1 MLIHI
6 MIPVM
11 DILIFITKSLIIRLR
26 YLVHRHIV
34 RILIIILDLIIICWL
49 LIIIMLINIIT
60 DGS

>member
-1 MLIHI
+1 

-11 DILIFITKSLIIRLR
+11 DILIFIMKSLIIRLR

>member
-1 MLIHI
+1 
-6 MIPVM
+6 M
-11 DILIFITKSLIIRLR
+11 DILIFIMKSLIIRLR